1 MVDEKVPSKYCLIV
15 IEVQLGEGR
24 QSCYILNL
32 ADHVPPQAQRL
43 HPRQDLQVLHDG
55 DAAMVLLTVH
65 GSLSKPFRTL
75 MEV

>member
-1 MVDEKVPSKYCLIV
+1 MADEKGPSKYCLIV

-24 QSCYILNL
+24 QSGHILDL

-55 DAAMVLLTVH
+55 DAAMVLFAIH
-65 GSLSKPFRTL
+65 GSL
-75 MEV
+75 